1 MSCIGYVV
9 IGVVV
14 TAAIAAVLWCC
25 MSSKSTRATKLLQS
39 SNRSG
44 ARGRHNGDRGVSS
57 AGNVANIA
65 RPKDADSHSNLN
77 TNKVYAAGNAVT
89 NTKAGNAFRDCAFK
103 NLTVNGDTDPIN
115 NAAKILPKNSA
126 HKQGFIRSRMMPRYP
141 QNDRGVNQPVR
152 GAEELHE
159 LLRGEVTTGNVTRAA
174 ALKDKLNPQ
183 NGVHQLVG
191 ISTRME
197 NTM

>member
-77 TNKVYAAGNAVT
+77 TNKVYAAGNVVT

-126 HKQGFIRSRMMPRYP
+126 HKQGFIRSRMIQQHGQIRDKL
-141 QNDRGVNQPVR
+141 DRKVG
-152 GAEELHE
+152 GEAHAE
-159 LLRGEVTTGNVTRAA
+159 LLGRSFTRQ
-174 ALKDKLNPQ
+174 LNGDEKARLTQ
-183 NGVHQLVG
+183 NAFVSVP
-191 ISTRME
+191 TRY
-197 NTM
+197 TRTH

>member
-115 NAAKILPKNSA
+115 NAAKILPKDSA
-126 HKQGFIRSRMMPRYP
+126 HKQGFIRSRMIQQYP
-141 QNDRGVNQPVR
+141 QTRDNLDRKVGVE
-152 GAEELHE
+152 GLMD
-159 LLRGEVTTGNVTRAA
+159 LLGRAHTRQLNGDEKALVQGNAFVSVPTRYT
-174 ALKDKLNPQ
+174 KT
-183 NGVHQLVG
+183 H
-191 ISTRME
+191 
-197 NTM
+197 